1 MRCRCGAHRLCTSE
15 NIGLLYIHIT
25 APNVMQVGWFSVLSF
40 ASSERYLRVDAVSS
54 DTLVKEDF
62 ILWVQHEARCHNH
75 VNDDSRSFKV
85 LLLRRLLNY

>member
-1 MRCRCGAHRLCTSE
+1 
-15 NIGLLYIHIT
+15 
-25 APNVMQVGWFSVLSF
+25 MQVGWFSVLSF

-85 LLLRRLLNY
+85 LLLRRLLNYLKSLLHLGRWKWRELKGR